1 MNLSIRKF
9 FKFSLAVFIS
19 LMVGLSS
26 VLSDDKTQNE
36 QLQVL
41 SNNGNNQLQI
51 LSKDDNEKHQVLPQI
66 SVVMPVYNGE
76 KYLRESIESVLNSTF
91 KNLELICVND
101 GSKDNSLEILKEYSE
116 KDPRL
121 VFISQENHGESVTRQ
136 NGLNLARGEYVAF
149 IDQDDKI
156 DPKAYETAY
165 NYIHDT
171 EADIICFGWKNFSD
185 DGSKIIRNDCK
196 FDELKI
202 YSDWWEAKKQRP
214 SIYLWNK
221 LYKKS
226 LIVDNNVKF
235 NPNLRIC
242 DDEGF
247 NLCVYS
253 QAKKIV
259 NIPYTFYNYRQN
271 GESTMFKMSFTKFV
285 SSYSE
290 MWRYVKEY
298 YREHNIKI
306 GFFKILGYFFSIC
319 KGEIWPFIK
328 TLLGFG
334 R

>member
-1 MNLSIRKF
+1 M
-9 FKFSLAVFIS
+9 
-19 LMVGLSS
+19 
-26 VLSDDKTQNE
+26 
-36 QLQVL
+36 
-41 SNNGNNQLQI
+41 
-51 LSKDDNEKHQVLPQI
+51 
-66 SVVMPVYNGE
+66 
-76 KYLRESIESVLNSTF
+76 
-91 KNLELICVND
+91 
-101 GSKDNSLEILKEYSE
+101 
-116 KDPRL
+116 
-121 VFISQENHGESVTRQ
+121 
-136 NGLNLARGEYVAF
+136 AF